1 MPELQSGSDQQKM
14 RSDVPVFGCALALF
28 LFLGHVKSKGPLY
41 VGGILGSTDDNWSK
55 YANFYNILFQVAFEE
70 IGRTDILPNHELVFE
85 SKNSKVTLYHLILSI
100 DWILKF
106 VWSKKMAYDI
116 VIWNIK
122 FRVDVSNILLQL
134 TNY

>member
-1 MPELQSGSDQQKM
+1 MPELHSGSDQQKM

-28 LFLGHVKSKGPLY
+28 LFLGHVKSKVPLY

-100 DWILKF
+100 D
-106 VWSKKMAYDI
+106 
-116 VIWNIK
+116 
-122 FRVDVSNILLQL
+122 
-134 TNY
+134 